1 MLMDVGMPKP
11 FEKFGLV
18 AESLMPKPFEKFG
31 LVAESLIRK
40 SYFQT
45 KILIFKLPISSYDR

>member
-1 MLMDVGMPKP
+1 MDVGMPKP
-11 FEKFGLV
+11 FESFGLV
-18 AESLMPKPFEKFG
+18 AESFIG
-31 LVAESLIRK
+31 K